1 MLKSPHPAVDLSFM
15 RPKTRD
21 EGGGIKYWNVQTAGD
36 YSVTGNY
43 TSDSAKGRSLA
54 LEYLEYV
61 GKHPTV
67 GNATLLGNIV
77 LDMIDQQ
84 AAKGLVLG
92 FMSAINDY
100 SMTVARIVAGN
111 VPSTSAPGPS
121 ITRVIEEWRN
131 ADTRFSNEV
140 TLTPGDHDELWQ
152 AKEDA
157 ETAMLKEPCLSLEDI
172 RTKAEIA
179 LRDENVFDTIA
190 NCTIGSEHAL
200 RVFLQSLLGDKDPA
214 HCIDR

>member
-1 MLKSPHPAVDLSFM
+1 M
-15 RPKTRD
+15 RPRTRA
-21 EGGGIKYWNVQTAGD
+21 EGGGIEYWNVQSAGD

-54 LEYLEYV
+54 LEYLGYI

-67 GNATLLGNIV
+67 GNATLLGCIV
-77 LDMIDQQ
+77 LDMIAQQ

-92 FMSAINDY
+92 FMSAVNDY

-111 VPSTSAPGPS
+111 VPSAGVPS
-121 ITRVIEEWRN
+121 PSLTRVVEEWRV

-157 ETAMLKEPCLSLEDI
+157 ETAMLREPCLSLADI

-179 LRDENVFDTIA
+179 LRDENVFDSIA

-200 RVFLQSLLGDKDPA
+200 RVFLRSLLGEELTPVDNGGN
-214 HCIDR
+214 